1 MGHST
6 AMSTTPDSVPA
17 HDADPATTHPAPL
30 TDPAVGPVRP
40 GPVTPDAPA
49 DDGDLAPHTVP
60 AGRRRR
66 LLTVLATLTVG
77 VLVVDQATKAWALSA
92 LQPGERTALVG
103 DLLGLS
109 LIRNPGAALSLA
121 TGMTW
126 VLTVIA
132 VVVVVV
138 VVRASRRIGSRGWA
152 VALGLLLGGAIGNLV
167 DRFFR
172 EPGPARG
179 HVVDFIAYGRLFIG
193 NVADI
198 AIVGAAAV
206 IVVLAARG
214 IGLDGSREA
223 DARRAAHHPPQGSQ
237 GTEGTEGT
245 AQDDADDR
253 ALGTAPGARH
263 DVAREADRG

>member
-1 MGHST
+1 
-6 AMSTTPDSVPA
+6 MSTTPDSVPA
-17 HDADPATTHPAPL
+17 RDPDPALAHPAPL
-30 TDPAVGPVRP
+30 TDPAAGPARA
-40 GPVTPDAPA
+40 GGTLTPDAASA
-49 DDGDLAPHTVP
+49 DEASPRTVP

-66 LLTVLATLTVG
+66 LLTVLAVLTVG

-103 DLLGLS
+103 DLLGLT

-138 VVRASRRIGSRGWA
+138 VARASRRIGSRGWA

-214 IGLDGSREA
+214 IGLDGTREA
-223 DARRAAHHPPQGSQ
+223 DARRTSQ
-237 GTEGTEGT
+237 DAPDEG
-245 AQDDADDR
+245 DA
-253 ALGTAPGARH
+253 
-263 DVAREADRG
+263 ERG